1 MTLGLSSPSKMNI
14 QSSISI
20 NPGKSIF
27 EKSKMQDHTI
37 QTKEISMM
45 SHQQGQQA
53 RSLSLKQ
60 LKDIIN

>member
-1 MTLGLSSPSKMNI
+1 MTLGLSSPSKKNI

-20 NPGKSIF
+20 SPGKPIF
-27 EKSKMQDHTI
+27 EKSKGQNQTI

-53 RSLSLKQ
+53 RSLTLKQ

>member
-1 MTLGLSSPSKMNI
+1 LGLSSPNKKNT

-20 NPGKSIF
+20 SPGKPILD
-27 EKSKMQDHTI
+27 KSKLKNHTI

-53 RSLSLKQ
+53 RSLTLKQ